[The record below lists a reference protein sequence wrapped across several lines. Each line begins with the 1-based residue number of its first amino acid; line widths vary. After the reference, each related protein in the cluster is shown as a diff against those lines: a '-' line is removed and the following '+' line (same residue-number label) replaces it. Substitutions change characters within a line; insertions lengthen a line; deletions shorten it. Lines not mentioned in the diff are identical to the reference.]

1 MYHNETDIMKN
12 RVGAFYLKPKNYQCL
27 NQFAVEVWFSFATTL
42 CNKRNKQWYT
52 GRDMV
57 LDSSHIIVARYGSI
71 TVESYLILDYTK
83 PFTGWYLGH
92 SKLSKLYVSKVNF
105 WDYYNKAEDLES
117 DEEFSLFPPRFII
130 NVARGSNCTMDLNT
144 NISVTLIEEETAKLN
159 ISFNLF
165 VSVPTRT
172 FTDSD
177 SSKDASLLF
186 VSPHYC
192 EDNKP
197 KLKDLELYLQHISSN
212 WKEIARHLGISKHH
226 ISTINIDYPLV
237 KDKCRKM
244 LRIWLERTTSPCW
257 CHFVEALI
265 DCGLHDVAE
274 EAKKHL
280 QISPSNV
287 IIDSPDTGKGSLKN
301 NPKEKLQKETVQK
314 SPSNV
319 NTESPNTSKDSLYMR
334 EGLQKSTVDIAE
346 HKQVRGAAFDNLKK
360 PAPIPVGA
368 DTTAEIGNV
377 QFTVNNLMQLS
388 ADLEAVCSLK
398 DSKVMLHM
406 CDYNGGI
413 FISKDGSLKITVP
426 RGAIRRGDLVLFATA
441 TDLFGSFVLP
451 SKCEA
456 DLANPYYWIRV
467 TESYCF
473 QKPIQVE
480 FQHFAV
486 VTACDPSHYQ
496 FLCCEDE
503 DRFMQPAVEHDLD
516 FTERGDIS
524 LCIFQTQHFCSFCL
538 YHNCKDPMIN
548 MIGAYYLKPE
558 NLQTLDRFSIEIW
571 FSLPISHC
579 SKRNREL
586 YTKRKL
592 VLQDVG
598 YSFEGACHKSSTS
611 YFFLEYE
618 TINGWDID
626 NFLSKKIPTKKVNF
640 HNYYNYENSEDLWR
654 SEEDSLFPP
663 RFIINVVKSSKCTT
677 DLNTDIIV
685 SLYDEGKLVDSTKFK
700 LFVPISVL
708 TSIGISVSDCNA
720 KSPIIGHHHCENNK
734 PKLVELS
741 KYKTNISNRWKEV
754 ALNLGI
760 PEDIFSTID
769 TNYPILEDKCHY
781 MFKTWLDTTIS
792 ACWCQLVKALCARDV
807 GLQRVANEIKEHI
820 MCDSAS
826 TTLSDE
832 KELFLRDIPECK
844 LVANELK
851 EHNIITY
858 DSANTTLS
866 DGKDEK

>member
-1 MYHNETDIMKN
+1 M
-12 RVGAFYLKPKNYQCL
+12 
-27 NQFAVEVWFSFATTL
+27 
-42 CNKRNKQWYT
+42 
-52 GRDMV
+52 
-57 LDSSHIIVARYGSI
+57 
-71 TVESYLILDYTK
+71 
-83 PFTGWYLGH
+83 
-92 SKLSKLYVSKVNF
+92 NF
-105 WDYYNKAEDLES
+105 WDYYYSIEELKLAEEMS
-117 DEEFSLFPPRFII
+117 MFPPRFII
-130 NVARGSNCTMDLNT
+130 NVARGSNCTMDLHT
-144 NISVTLIEEETAKLN
+144 NISVTLIEKETAKLN

-177 SSKDASLLF
+177 SSKDTSLLF
-186 VSPHYC
+186 VSPHHC

-257 CHFVEALI
+257 CHFIEALI
-265 DCGLHDVAE
+265 DCGFHDVAE
-274 EAKKHL
+274 EAKKYL

-287 IIDSPDTGKGSLKN
+287 IMDSPDTGKGSLKN

-319 NTESPNTSKDSLYMR
+319 NTESPNTSKGSLYMR

-346 HKQVRGAAFDNLKK
+346 HKQVSGAAFDDLKK
-360 PAPIPVGA
+360 PAPIPAGTN
-368 DTTAEIGNV
+368 TTAETGNI
-377 QFTVNNLMQLS
+377 QFTVNDIMQLS
-388 ADLEAVCSLK
+388 ADLEAVCPLK
-398 DSKVMLHM
+398 DSKVMLHT

-426 RGAIRRGDLVLFATA
+426 RGAIRRGNLVLFATA

-456 DLANPYYWIRV
+456 DLASPYYWIRV
-467 TESYCF
+467 TGSYRF

-496 FLCCEDE
+496 LLCCEDDDE
-503 DRFMQPAVEHDLD
+503 DHIMRPAVEHDLD
-516 FTERGDIS
+516 FTVRGDIS

-558 NLQTLDRFSIEIW
+558 NFRSLDHFSVEIW

-579 SKRNREL
+579 SKRNRGL

-592 VLQDVG
+592 VLEDVG
-598 YSFEGACHKSSTS
+598 YIFETACHRSSGS

-618 TINGWDID
+618 TFNDWGID
-626 NFLSKKIPTKKVNF
+626 NSLSEKIPTKKVNC
-640 HNYYNYENSEDLWR
+640 HNYNYTSSEDLRR

-663 RFIINVVKSSKCTT
+663 RFIVNAVKSSKCTT
-677 DLNTDIIV
+677 DLNTNITV
-685 SLYDEGKLVDSTKFK
+685 SLYDDEGKLVDSTKFK
-700 LFVPISVL
+700 LFVPISVF
-708 TSIGISVSDCNA
+708 TPTGVSVSDCIA
-720 KSPIIGHHHCENNK
+720 KSPIIGHHCCENNK
-734 PKLVELS
+734 PKLVDLS
-741 KYKTNISNRWKEV
+741 KYKTNISNHWKEV
-754 ALNLGI
+754 ALNLEI
-760 PEDIFSTID
+760 PEDKVSTID

-781 MFKTWLDTTIS
+781 MFKTWLETTIS
-792 ACWCQLVKALCARDV
+792 ACWCHLIKALCTCDV
-807 GLQRVANEIKEHI
+807 GLQTVANEMKEHI
-820 MCDSAS
+820 TYDSTS
-826 TTLSDE
+826 TTSSDGKDE
-832 KELFLRDIPECK
+832 KELFLREIPECK
-844 LVANELK
+844 LNYFITRLLPRESAINVIKDIKRNPGSKDENIQKVYKEFLKQEDPSWTKIRRALK
-851 EHNIITY
+851 EAECDDLVEIFEVCFSP
-858 DSANTTLS
+858 D
-866 DGKDEK
+866 